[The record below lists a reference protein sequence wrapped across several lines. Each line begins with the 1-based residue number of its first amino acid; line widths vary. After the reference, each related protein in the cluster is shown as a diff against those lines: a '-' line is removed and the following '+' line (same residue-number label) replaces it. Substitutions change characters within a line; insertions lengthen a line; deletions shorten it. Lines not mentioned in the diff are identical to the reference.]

1 MNKKKIVEKHLWPR
15 LIVEYR
21 LDCLDYLVDPL
32 EETLCH
38 PEALRLEEDAVEIMI
53 ARCPEEGVRDLER
66 LCRRLCESV
75 IATYYASG
83 TLVNTITAENIDKL
97 LEPIY
102 YK

>member
-1 MNKKKIVEKHLWPR
+1 
-15 LIVEYR
+15 
-21 LDCLDYLVDPL
+21 
-32 EETLCH
+32 
-38 PEALRLEEDAVEIMI
+38 MI
-53 ARCPEEGVRDLER
+53 QRCPEDGVRDLER

-83 TLVNTITAENIDKL
+83 TLVNSISAENLDKL

>member
-1 MNKKKIVEKHLWPR
+1 MTFQKVRAVLAEHLEMDEAEITMETTFQD
-15 LIVEYR
+15 LG
-21 LDCLDYLVDPL
+21 VDSL
-32 EETLCH
+32 
-38 PEALRLEEDAVEIMI
+38 DAVEIMI

-83 TLVNTITAENIDKL
+83 TLVNSIHAGNLDKL